1 MAPVEKRRNGMNPVC
16 DYRRDGDADDELANY
31 EIEPSAKPTAL
42 LWAISSLG
50 FITEALVRA
59 DERL

>member
-1 MAPVEKRRNGMNPVC
+1 MNPVC